1 MNLQELLK
9 KHFGDDE
16 NKLNEFLEDMKTNK
30 IYTSNEENIDTR
42 YSKLKGDFDIKTRE
56 HEEATKL
63 IEELK
68 GNNKSIEELQNKIT
82 DYETNVI
89 PALTKAKEEAEV
101 ESALKVALV
110 NAKVTDPDYIA
121 YKVKE
126 KGEIKLDENGNIKGI
141 DDTLKDIKNAYPNF
155 FETEKKKEIDVKDL
169 GKGEVKDSEPTNL
182 VEALTQKYNNTKNEM

>member
-126 KGEIKLDENGNIKGI
+126 KGEIKLDEDGNIKGI

-155 FETEKKKEIDVKDL
+155 FEIEKKKEIDVKEL
-169 GKGEVKDSEPTNL
+169 GKGEVKEAEPTNL